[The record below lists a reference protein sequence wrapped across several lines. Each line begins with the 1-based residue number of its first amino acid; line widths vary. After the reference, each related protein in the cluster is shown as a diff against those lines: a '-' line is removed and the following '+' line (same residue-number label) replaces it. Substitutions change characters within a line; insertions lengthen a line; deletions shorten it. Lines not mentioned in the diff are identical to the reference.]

1 MKSTID
7 FAIFGGTLTLRDSVE
22 KVGMLF
28 SDRFWWILLPWPVAF
43 VLLLALVG
51 VISVCLRLLNALAL
65 SNLIES
71 SL

>member
-1 MKSTID
+1 MD

-51 VISVCLRLLNALAL
+51 VISACLRLLKALAL
-65 SNLIES
+65 SNFIES